1 MTAASGR
8 AGNGSNTNGG
18 SGGGG
23 LDKKMNPNSGGG
35 GSVTSNST
43 SRPTSPNS
51 IRANVSS
58 PNANVGSGTAL
69 LDVARCYVGMARG
82 NAMLKKYVHVLNIDP
97 NALLHWKTKRAM
109 H

>member
-1 MTAASGR
+1 V
-8 AGNGSNTNGG
+8 

-23 LDKKMNPNSGGG
+23 MAS
-35 GSVTSNST
+35 

-51 IRANVSS
+51 IRTHVSS
-58 PNANVGSGTAL
+58 PNASVGSGTAL

-82 NAMLKKYVHVLNIDP
+82 NAMLKRYVHVLNIDTK
-97 NALLHWKTKRAM
+97 ALLHWKTKRSL